1 MSTPYSH
8 VHFPPA
14 PVLKIALALPD
25 QPPLY
30 NFAYALVDT
39 GADGTFVPL
48 DHLIALNAR
57 AEYQVRVRGH
67 LSGSRIAD
75 VYAVDIVI
83 DALRL
88 PAIDV
93 IADPEN
99 QEVILGRNV
108 LNKLLLL
115 MDGPHAVLDLLE
127 YGQNV

>member
-1 MSTPYSH
+1 MSTPYSYAYS
-8 VHFPPA
+8 PPA
-14 PVLKIALALPD
+14 PVLKIALALRD

-30 NFAYALVDT
+30 DSVYALADT

-48 DHLIALNAR
+48 EHLLALNAS

-75 VYAVDIVI
+75 VYTVDIAI
-83 DALRL
+83 GALRL

-93 IADPEN
+93 IADTEN
-99 QEVILGRNV
+99 QEVVLGRNV

-115 MDGPHAVLDLLE
+115 MDGPRTMLDILE
-127 YGQNV
+127 YSQSA